1 MRLFLSELEAPA
13 LELTHLIK
21 MEPFFI
27 SLYSILYGN
36 VAAHCVTVIELWL
49 LVLDDIPEKRL
60 LKPCFE
66 LFDTT
71 LLDPFEKRFEL
82 CWICWINC

>member
-1 MRLFLSELEAPA
+1 MLFFVLQWRYSCFAILFMTGDMRLFLSESEAPA

-21 MEPFFI
+21 KEVFFI
-27 SLYSILYGN
+27 SLYSIFKIYQ
-36 VAAHCVTVIELWL
+36 
-49 LVLDDIPEKRL
+49 
-60 LKPCFE
+60 PCSE

>member
-1 MRLFLSELEAPA
+1 MLFFVLQWRYSCFAILFMTGDMRLFLSESEAPA

-21 MEPFFI
+21 KELFFI
-27 SLYSILYGN
+27 SLYSIFKIYQ
-36 VAAHCVTVIELWL
+36 
-49 LVLDDIPEKRL
+49 
-60 LKPCFE
+60 PCSE

-71 LLDPFEKRFEL
+71 LLDPFKKRFEL